1 MIQFKK
7 NYLPKGDQPYVLH
20 YFSDQKP
27 WHIICDAHY
36 IYVEHV
42 THAMQQTPQKT
53 IWPDFLIWLDTYKE
67 LNHNSAMLAANNKN

>member
-27 WHIICDAHY
+27 WHIYAQHD
-36 IYVEHV
+36 
-42 THAMQQTPQKT
+42 THDVQQNTKT

-67 LNHNSAMLAANNKN
+67 LNHKSAMLSAINKN